1 MTLRLKFIGRGT
13 YLNDIARLVGSN
25 RISDAHLAINY
36 GYQGDRLRDYRRR
49 YPNID
54 RLPMINREQFGNK
67 YQCVIA
73 ARDAGVP
80 IPVSAHAG
88 NLSEVDMDARTW
100 IIKPYYSL
108 GGRDIHRYDGHS
120 PVPATHYLQEDL
132 SARRRYEIRVHVF
145 AWMSP
150 ESWIFQKRV
159 HDEGEDQLTWN
170 RHTGGRFITIN
181 DPSDALFQRVRE
193 SCQRLM
199 SVLGYQFGAVDFIIC
214 NSGERGVPLP
224 HYFLEW
230 NLAPGF
236 TLDAI
241 RDYYVAAF
249 NALKTLTMDDV
260 MSMLEQ
266 GELQTPAVN
275 EPEELPH
282 QELESFPHEPENSE
296 SDETIEEFNA
306 RRAQEVELA
315 WQELERLRRRQ
326 DTMPPEVEEE
336 REQSD
341 YEAHMQEMRDEM
353 NFCPAC
359 GRPVNADIFG
369 FIPRFCTGCGQRV
382 RS

>member
-1 MTLRLKFIGRGT
+1 MTLRIKFIGRGT
-13 YLNDIARLVGSN
+13 YLNDIAQTVGSH
-25 RISDAHLAINY
+25 RISNAHIAVNY
-36 GYQGDRLRDYRRR
+36 GSQGDRLRDYRRR

-54 RLPMINREQFGNK
+54 RLPMLNERQFGNK
-67 YQCVIA
+67 YQCVA
-73 ARDAGVP
+73 AAQRAGVP
-80 IPVSAHAG
+80 IPASASTV
-88 NLSEVDMDARTW
+88 NEMPNDMRNQPM

-108 GGRDIHRYDGHS
+108 GGRDIHRYEGQT
-120 PVPATHYLQEDL
+120 VPDTHYIQEDL
-132 SARRRYEIRVHVF
+132 SSRRRYEIRVHVF

-159 HDEGEDQLTWN
+159 HDDGEDQLTWN
-170 RHTGGRFITIN
+170 HHTGGRFITIN

-199 SVLGYQFGAVDFIIC
+199 STLGYQFGAVDFIIC
-214 NSGERGVPLP
+214 NSGERGAPLP
-224 HYFLEW
+224 HYFIEW

-236 TLDAI
+236 TLDTI
-241 RDYYVAAF
+241 RDYYIAAF

-266 GELQTPAVN
+266 GQVSNLTPPAQPE
-275 EPEELPH
+275 EPEELD
-282 QELESFPHEPENSE
+282 EDLDEP
-296 SDETIEEFNA
+296 DETIEDFNS
-306 RRAQEVELA
+306 RRAREVELA
-315 WQELERLRRRQ
+315 WQEMERQRLASRLMTMAQERQ
-326 DTMPPEVEEE
+326 PEPQD
-336 REQSD
+336 EQADFES
-341 YEAHMQEMRDEM
+341 HMREMRDEM